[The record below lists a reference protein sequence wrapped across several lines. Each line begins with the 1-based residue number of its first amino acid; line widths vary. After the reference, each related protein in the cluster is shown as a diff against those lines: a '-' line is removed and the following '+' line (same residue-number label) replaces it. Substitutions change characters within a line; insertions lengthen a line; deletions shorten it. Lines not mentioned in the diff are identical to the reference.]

1 MEAFWKKSQKKEE
14 ERSWRCQDDQSE
26 IALGYLLE
34 DSSQVME
41 VAANSSAKEVTLNSV
56 EDAVL

>member
-41 VAANSSAKEVTLNSV
+41 VVANSSAKEVTLNSV